1 MKTGLA
7 DNAILRFGLKMRA
20 KQTSSVVMIS
30 IVTAIAS
37 LIMAVVVIV
46 MNAGPNP
53 SYPDSQTGQIL
64 YFVFMSLHL
73 ALMFILCPAV
83 SGSAISSEREQQ
95 TLDMLVCSQMTPMQI
110 ITGKFLSS
118 LSWIGIVTVSLLPA
132 FAVMSVV
139 GGVSALSIAAALIFN
154 IWLAAGITS
163 LAVFYS
169 SKIKRTG
176 GAIVLTY
183 ITLIGIVFV
192 DFILS
197 LTYYGIEESIY
208 YAIQAAGYMPAF
220 NLHIPVPL
228 FINPILGY
236 VMLVVALIFG
246 GSTSTQILS
255 EFVSG
260 MTVESWNWWVI
271 IAANVVFYSALAFL
285 LLRSSARSIDPMRE
299 SRRAQRRAAKQNRR
313 AAKLAAKQGAG
324 QYAGR

>member
-1 MKTGLA
+1 MKTGPA
-7 DNAILRFGLKMRA
+7 DNAIFRFGLKMRA

-83 SGSAISSEREQQ
+83 SGSA
-95 TLDMLVCSQMTPMQI
+95 LDMLVCSQMTPMQI

-154 IWLAAGITS
+154 VWLAAGITS